1 MKKVVKA
8 KPDDVTIIALLARVT
23 FTETFGH
30 FFSDRNDLLNY
41 LENTFNVSKIE
52 QSLAKSNN
60 VFWLAYVNQLP
71 VGYAKLKIDSPSPFL
86 KEKKVSQLQKI
97 YVLKDFLSQKVG
109 FALQDALLQ
118 ETTLLGRERIW
129 LSVLEENKRA
139 IAFYLK
145 NDFTLIGKH
154 NFQIGKEQFKFQA
167 MAKSL

>member
-8 KPDDVTIIALLARVT
+8 TLDEATIIALLARVT

-86 KEKKVSQLQKI
+86 EEKKVSQLQKI

-118 ETTLLGRERIW
+118 EAKLLGREHIW

-139 IAFYLK
+139 IGFYLK

-154 NFQIGKEQFKFQA
+154 NFQIGKEQFEFQA